1 MLSCHFVDYLKKTG
15 QAKGVAA
22 NTPIAI
28 FVSLVPDTLHFVLLI
43 EKLDGK
49 CA

>member
-15 QAKGVAA
+15 QAKAIAVNA
-22 NTPIAI
+22 PLAI
-28 FVSLVPDTLHFVLLI
+28 FVSLVPDSLHFVLI

-49 CA
+49 SA